1 MTLELAKEPNI
12 NWELKMGHVYVAV
25 EIKGTKLGTRT
36 SMFVDTGSTRS
47 IIPYSLAEEV
57 EAFKT
62 PFRTRVEYG
71 DGNFKELVGADVI
84 MNIMGRETPAVV
96 LLDQIEEPILGV
108 DTLEALGLAV
118 DPASGKLKPT
128 RSFITR
134 A

>member
-1 MTLELAKEPNI
+1 
-12 NWELKMGHVYVAV
+12 MGHVYADV
-25 EIKGTKLGTRT
+25 EIKGTKLSTRT
-36 SMFVDTGSTRS
+36 RMFVDTGSTRS

-57 EAFKT
+57 GAFKT

-71 DGNFKELVGADVI
+71 DGNFKELVRADVI

>member
-1 MTLELAKEPNI
+1 
-12 NWELKMGHVYVAV
+12 MGHVSVDV
-25 EIKGTKLGTRT
+25 QIKGTKLSRKAT
-36 SMFVDTGSTRS
+36 MFVDTGSTRS
-47 IIPYSLAEEV
+47 IIPYKLAEEV
-57 EAFKT
+57 GAFKT
-62 PFRTRVEYG
+62 PFRTRVKYG
-71 DGNFKELVGADVI
+71 DGNFKELVRADVI